1 MGRKNHPLIKENP
14 EGICRESFK
23 NPPIVDETLPLTGS
37 MGGIHR
43 QGNEPWK
50 RKSQERRMAAD
61 GGGWRRMAAD
71 GGGIDWMDPKTEE
84 AGKEGSGGR
93 K

>member
-1 MGRKNHPLIKENP
+1 MNLGKENP
-14 EGICRESFK
+14 RS
-23 NPPIVDETLPLTGS
+23 
-37 MGGIHR
+37 
-43 QGNEPWK
+43 
-50 RKSQERRMAAD
+50 
-61 GGGWRRMAAD
+61 GGWRRMAAD